1 MTHPNFVGT
10 IDLVNQASRLLSQ
23 QLSQRLKSTG
33 LSVDKAKILALL
45 TVGKGL
51 TMGELAEILVVNNPT
66 LTKMVD
72 RMVTDNLVYREPDS
86 TDRRKVVIRVTNAGT
101 DLYGTVQRVIQDQQ
115 HQLDSSYQH
124 SEELGRLLSTLVQ
137 GLRR

>member
-10 IDLVNQASRLLSQ
+10 IDLLNQASRLLSQ
-23 QLSQRLKSTG
+23 QLSQRLKPTG
-33 LSVDKAKILALL
+33 LSVDKAKILAFL
-45 TVGKGL
+45 TNEKSL

-86 TDRRKVVIRVTNAGT
+86 TDRRKVVIRITNAGT

-115 HQLDSSYQH
+115 HQLGWLETSC
-124 SEELGRLLSTLVQ
+124 
-137 GLRR
+137 